1 LAQWV
6 PRFGPPDPRRY
17 SGSPSRK
24 YFYLRLGIYTAIV
37 LGLVL
42 FRVVPALRSRVPS
55 PEFPAADT
63 TLELSGNSLAPE
75 LIGKLIEE
83 YRSDYPEVHVESRE
97 GGTTKALEDL
107 VNRKVDAAFLS
118 RQPNEEENAAIR
130 DVGDSVLT
138 FPIALGGIAVIV
150 GSGSP
155 VDSLTV
161 EDLRRAVRGEGPW
174 KKIYAPDP
182 NRGLWDALTRQLGES
197 GPPPAQVQWVSNEN
211 DVMTAVA
218 QDSDALGFAS
228 TLALP
233 QDLGPAGVRMAGIR
247 KASGKPAFTANPQSV
262 ATGDY
267 PLFHYLYVS
276 CRPGSSGLASGFVT
290 YLYSGRGQRLVTRAG
305 YLPAREVPRL
315 IQLVNRPIGAEGT

>member
-1 LAQWV
+1 MPQWL

-17 SGSPSRK
+17 WGAPSRK

-42 FRVVPALRSRVPS
+42 FRVVPALRSRVPK
-55 PEFPAADT
+55 PGFPAMDT
-63 TLELSGNSLAPE
+63 KLELSGKSLAPD
-75 LIGKLIEE
+75 LIGRLVEE
-83 YRSDYPEVHVESRE
+83 YRNDYPEVHVETRE

-118 RQPNEEENAAIR
+118 RLPNEGESAAIR

-138 FPIALGGIAVIV
+138 FPIALGGIAVIAAT
-150 GSGSP
+150 SSS
-155 VDSLTV
+155 VDSLTLD
-161 EDLRRAVRGEGPW
+161 DLRRAVRGEGPW
-174 KKIYAPDP
+174 TKLYVPDP

-197 GPPPAQVQWVSNEN
+197 APPPAQVQWVPDEN
-211 DVMTAVA
+211 DVVTAVA
-218 QDSDALGFAS
+218 QDPNSLGFAS
-228 TLALP
+228 TLALAR
-233 QDLGPAGVRMAGIR
+233 DLEPSQVRFVKIR
-247 KASGKPAFTANPQSV
+247 KAEGQPVFTANPQSV

-276 CRPGSSGLASGFVT
+276 CRSGSSGLASGFVT
-290 YLYSGRGQRLVTRAG
+290 YLYSGRGQRLVTRSG

-315 IQLVNRPIGAEGT
+315 IQLDNRPIGAKGT